1 MSVKGTIMVV
11 KAVVPLKETEK
22 QGKRVVSKKILDK
35 VRAVSLSHQLIRVC
49 LTGKILQMLCQQF
62 VNSKPFKR
70 LTKSQEKKARSKTF
84 K

>member
-62 VNSKPFKR
+62 VNSKPFNR